1 MAVPDLLDEREA
13 VPENIGAALRGA
25 REAAGYSIADVAERM
40 RLSRHLV
47 ENLEAE
53 RFDLFPVSV
62 FLRGYLTSYARLLG
76 MDPEPLLEAYDR
88 RGFGPPQLHSQD
100 SARTSSR
107 GSEFTVTI
115 TTLIVVA
122 VLIILS
128 ALWWRE
134 QWTEDAGLPGVTV
147 ERPGEEGTAGAMDE
161 GPGVPA
167 GPAELAELAIPAG
180 ETAPEEPPGPEAA
193 TDDPAAEPPPVRAGA
208 EPSAGDAAPGAA
220 EPEGLAPPAREET
233 EGPGETSTVPAEAT
247 EAPAEPLPAPDADA
261 GEPADSAPAPDADAD
276 TGADA
281 GADEPVETAPAP
293 DTGTEE
299 SVEDTPGAGAE
310 PAPATAEGTAP
321 GPAASAPSAPGE
333 LATLLIRVNEDC
345 WLMIRDADQRLVYRD
360 LASAGTVLELS
371 VAPPVRIVAGYAEG
385 IELEY
390 NGEPVDLSPWVEQDT
405 GTARFRLGS

>member
-1 MAVPDLLDEREA
+1 MAVSDLLDEREA
-13 VPENIGAALRGA
+13 VPENIGATLRGA
-25 REAAGYSIADVAERM
+25 REAAGYSVADVAERM

-76 MDPEPLLEAYDR
+76 IDPEPLLEAYDR

-115 TTLIVVA
+115 TTLIVIA

-134 QWTEDAGLPGVTV
+134 QWTEDTGLPGVAV
-147 ERPGEEGTAGAMDE
+147 ERPGEEGAAGAMDE
-161 GPGVPA
+161 GPGAPA
-167 GPAELAELAIPAG
+167 DPAG
-180 ETAPEEPPGPEAA
+180 ETAPEEPPGPEA
-193 TDDPAAEPPPVRAGA
+193 TLEEVTVEPPPVRAETEPPADMAAPAAIEPA
-208 EPSAGDAAPGAA
+208 ETAVPTPDAA
-220 EPEGLAPPAREET
+220 
-233 EGPGETSTVPAEAT
+233 VDV
-247 EAPAEPLPAPDADA
+247 PAPDANLEAEEQADLEVGVGAEAEAQPQAEA
-261 GEPADSAPAPDADAD
+261 GTGPAPGADTEAEAPPTSAPDQASEPVPAPADTAEASPAPD
-276 TGADA
+276 
-281 GADEPVETAPAP
+281 
-293 DTGTEE
+293 EE
-299 SVEDTPGAGAE
+299 Q
-310 PAPATAEGTAP
+310 
-321 GPAASAPSAPGE
+321 PAAGVPGE

-360 LASAGTVLELS
+360 LASAGTVLDLS

-390 NGEPVDLSPWVEQDT
+390 NGEPIDLSPWVEQDT

>member
-13 VPENIGAALRGA
+13 VPENIGATLRGA

-76 MDPEPLLEAYDR
+76 IDPEPLLEAYDR

-100 SARTSSR
+100 SARSSSR

-115 TTLIVVA
+115 TTLIVIA
-122 VLIILS
+122 VLIVLS

-147 ERPGEEGTAGAMDE
+147 ERPGEEGTAGTMDE

-167 GPAELAELAIPAG
+167 EPATPAG
-180 ETAPEEPPGPEAA
+180 ETVPEEPPGPEAA
-193 TDDPAAEPPPVRAGA
+193 TDEPAVEPPPVRAGA
-208 EPSAGDAAPGAA
+208 VPPADDAAPGTAA
-220 EPEGLAPPAREET
+220 PEGLASAAREET
-233 EGPGETSTVPAEAT
+233 EGPDETSPAPAEAT
-247 EAPAEPLPAPDADA
+247 GEAPAEPGPAPDADADA
-261 GEPADSAPAPDADAD
+261 GEPA
-276 TGADA
+276 
-281 GADEPVETAPAP
+281 EPPPTP

-299 SVEDTPGAGAE
+299 AVEGTPVTGAE
-310 PAPATAEGTAP
+310 PAPAAAEGAAP
-321 GPAASAPSAPGE
+321 GPAAGATGE
-333 LATLLIRVNEDC
+333 LATLLIRVHEDC

-360 LASAGTVLELS
+360 LASAGTVLDLS
-371 VAPPVRIVAGYAEG
+371 VAPPIRIVAGYAEG

-390 NGEPVDLSPWVEQDT
+390 NGEPIDLSPWVEQDT

>member
-1 MAVPDLLDEREA
+1 MAAPDLLDEREA
-13 VPENIGAALRGA
+13 VPENIGASLRGA

-76 MDPEPLLEAYDR
+76 IDPEPLLEAYDR

-115 TTLIVVA
+115 TTLIVIA

-134 QWTEDAGLPGVTV
+134 QWTEDAGLPGVAV
-147 ERPGEEGTAGAMDE
+147 EGSDEEGAAGAIDE

-167 GPAELAELAIPAG
+167 EAAIPAG
-180 ETAPEEPPGPEAA
+180 ETAPEELPGPEAEA
-193 TDDPAAEPPPVRAGA
+193 DDPAVEPPPVRAGA
-208 EPSAGDAAPGAA
+208 GSSADDAAPGAGA
-220 EPEGLAPPAREET
+220 PEGSAPAAREET
-233 EGPGETSTVPAEAT
+233 EGPVETSPVRAEAAQAPAEA
-247 EAPAEPLPAPDADA
+247 
-261 GEPADSAPAPDADAD
+261 APAPDADAD
-276 TGADA
+276 ADA
-281 GADEPVETAPAP
+281 GEPAETAPTP

-299 SVEDTPGAGAE
+299 PVEGAPGAGTE
-310 PAPATAEGTAP
+310 PAPAAPEGAAP
-321 GPAASAPSAPGE
+321 GPAPGTPGE

-360 LASAGTVLELS
+360 LASAGTVLDLS
-371 VAPPVRIVAGYAEG
+371 VAAPVRIVAGYAEG

-390 NGEPVDLSPWVEQDT
+390 NGEPIDLSPWVEQDT

>member
-13 VPENIGAALRGA
+13 VPENIGATLRGA

-76 MDPEPLLEAYDR
+76 IDPEPLLEAYDR

-115 TTLIVVA
+115 TTLIVIA

-147 ERPGEEGTAGAMDE
+147 ERPGEEDAAGAMDE
-161 GPGVPA
+161 GPGE
-167 GPAELAELAIPAG
+167 PAELAEPPIPAG
-180 ETAPEEPPGPEAA
+180 EPAPGEPPGSEAVA
-193 TDDPAAEPPPVRAGA
+193 GDPAVEPPPVRAGA
-208 EPSAGDAAPGAA
+208 GPSADDAAPGA
-220 EPEGLAPPAREET
+220 EGLASVAREET
-233 EGPGETSTVPAEAT
+233 EGPVETSPVPAEAT
-247 EAPAEPLPAPDADA
+247 QAAA
-261 GEPADSAPAPDADAD
+261 
-276 TGADA
+276 
-281 GADEPVETAPAP
+281 ETAPAP

-299 SVEDTPGAGAE
+299 PVEAAPVAGAE
-310 PAPATAEGTAP
+310 TAPAAAEGAAP
-321 GPAASAPSAPGE
+321 GPAAGTPGE

-345 WLMIRDADQRLVYRD
+345 WLMIRDADERLVYRD
-360 LASAGTVLELS
+360 LASAGTVLDLS

-390 NGEPVDLSPWVEQDT
+390 NGEPIDLSPWMEQDT

>member
-1 MAVPDLLDEREA
+1 MAVSDLLDEREA
-13 VPENIGAALRGA
+13 VPENIGATLRGA
-25 REAAGYSIADVAERM
+25 REAAGYSIADVAERL

-76 MDPEPLLEAYDR
+76 IDPEPLLEAYDR

-100 SARTSSR
+100 SARSTSR

-115 TTLIVVA
+115 TTLIVIA

-147 ERPGEEGTAGAMDE
+147 ERPDEEGAAGAMDE

-167 GPAELAELAIPAG
+167 EPAEPAEPVEPVEPMEPEPMEPMEPAG
-180 ETAPEEPPGPEAA
+180 ETAPQEPPGPEAA
-193 TDDPAAEPPPVRAGA
+193 TDVPAVEPPPVRAGTG
-208 EPSAGDAAPGAA
+208 PSADDAAPGAGA
-220 EPEGLAPPAREET
+220 PEGFAPAAREET
-233 EGPGETSTVPAEAT
+233 EGPVETSPVPAGAT
-247 EAPAEPLPAPDADA
+247 QAPAET
-261 GEPADSAPAPDADAD
+261 APAPDADAD
-276 TGADA
+276 ADADA
-281 GADEPVETAPAP
+281 GEPAETAPAP

-299 SVEDTPGAGAE
+299 PVEGAPDEGAE
-310 PAPATAEGTAP
+310 PAPAAAAGAPP
-321 GPAASAPSAPGE
+321 GPAAGTPGE

-360 LASAGTVLELS
+360 LAFAGTVLDLS

-390 NGEPVDLSPWVEQDT
+390 NGEPIDLSPWVEPDT

>member
-13 VPENIGAALRGA
+13 VPENIGATLRGA

-53 RFDLFPVSV
+53 RFDLFPVAV
-62 FLRGYLTSYARLLG
+62 FLRGYLTSYARLLEI
-76 MDPEPLLEAYDR
+76 DPEPLLEAYDQ

-100 SARTSSR
+100 SARSTSR

-115 TTLIVVA
+115 TTLIVIA

-147 ERPGEEGTAGAMDE
+147 ERPGEEDTAGGMDE
-161 GPGVPA
+161 GPGEPTE
-167 GPAELAELAIPAG
+167 PAELAAPEEPAG
-180 ETAPEEPPGPEAA
+180 ETAPEEPPGPEAV
-193 TDDPAAEPPPVRAGA
+193 TEDPAVEPPPVRAGA
-208 EPSAGDAAPGAA
+208 VPPAGDAAPGAA
-220 EPEGLAPPAREET
+220 EPEGPAPAAREET
-233 EGPGETSTVPAEAT
+233 EGPDDTSPVPAEATT
-247 EAPAEPLPAPDADA
+247 EAPAEPPPAPDTD
-261 GEPADSAPAPDADAD
+261 GDEPA
-276 TGADA
+276 
-281 GADEPVETAPAP
+281 EPAPAP

-299 SVEDTPGAGAE
+299 SVERTPGAGAE
-310 PAPATAEGTAP
+310 SAPAAAEGAAP
-321 GPAASAPSAPGE
+321 DAAAGAPGE
-333 LATLLIRVNEDC
+333 LATLLIRVREDC
-345 WLMIRDADQRLVYRD
+345 WIMIRDADQRLVYRD

>member
-1 MAVPDLLDEREA
+1 MAAPDLLDEREA
-13 VPENIGAALRGA
+13 VPENIGATLRGA
-25 REAAGYSIADVAERM
+25 REAAGYSITDVAERL

-76 MDPEPLLEAYDR
+76 IDPEPLLEAYDR

-115 TTLIVVA
+115 TTLIVIA

-161 GPGVPA
+161 GPGE
-167 GPAELAELAIPAG
+167 PAELAELAEPAIPAG
-180 ETAPEEPPGPEAA
+180 ETAPEELPGPEAA
-193 TDDPAAEPPPVRAGA
+193 TGDPAVEPPPVRAGA

-220 EPEGLAPPAREET
+220 EPEEFAPAAREET
-233 EGPGETSTVPAEAT
+233 EGPDADETSPVPAEAT
-247 EAPAEPLPAPDADA
+247 EAPAEPP
-261 GEPADSAPAPDADAD
+261 
-276 TGADA
+276 
-281 GADEPVETAPAP
+281 PAP
-293 DTGTEE
+293 DTDTEE
-299 SVEDTPGAGAE
+299 PVEGAPDTGAE
-310 PAPATAEGTAP
+310 PAPAAAAAEGAAP
-321 GPAASAPSAPGE
+321 DPAAGAPGE
-333 LATLLIRVNEDC
+333 LANLLIRVHDDC

-390 NGEPVDLSPWVEQDT
+390 NGEPIDLSPWVEQDT

>member
-13 VPENIGAALRGA
+13 VPENIGATLRGA

-76 MDPEPLLEAYDR
+76 IDPEPLLEAYDR

-100 SARTSSR
+100 SARTASR

-115 TTLIVVA
+115 TTLIVIA

-161 GPGVPA
+161 GPGE
-167 GPAELAELAIPAG
+167 PAELAEPAIPAG
-180 ETAPEEPPGPEAA
+180 ETAPEEPPGPEAT
-193 TDDPAAEPPPVRAGA
+193 TDDSAVEPPPVRADA
-208 EPSAGDAAPGAA
+208 EPSASDAAPGAA
-220 EPEGLAPPAREET
+220 EPEEFAPAAREET
-233 EGPGETSTVPAEAT
+233 EGPDADETSPVPAEAT
-247 EAPAEPLPAPDADA
+247 EAPAEPP
-261 GEPADSAPAPDADAD
+261 
-276 TGADA
+276 
-281 GADEPVETAPAP
+281 PAP

-299 SVEDTPGAGAE
+299 PAEGSPVAGAE
-310 PAPATAEGTAP
+310 PVPAPAAAEGAAP
-321 GPAASAPSAPGE
+321 EPAAGAPGE

-390 NGEPVDLSPWVEQDT
+390 NGEPIDLSPWVEQDT